1 MFRTYFIL
9 TWLQDKTI
17 NSNGFQCKFRIAS
30 LYLSVPVLGVIQQK
44 IVVSVG
50 HTSGGRKKKK
60 KTVTTADSNKC
71 LIV

>member
-1 MFRTYFIL
+1 MFRTQFIL

-17 NSNGFQCKFRIAS
+17 NSNGLQCDFRIAS

-44 IVVSVG
+44 TVVSVG
-50 HTSGGRKKKK
+50 HTSEEKKK